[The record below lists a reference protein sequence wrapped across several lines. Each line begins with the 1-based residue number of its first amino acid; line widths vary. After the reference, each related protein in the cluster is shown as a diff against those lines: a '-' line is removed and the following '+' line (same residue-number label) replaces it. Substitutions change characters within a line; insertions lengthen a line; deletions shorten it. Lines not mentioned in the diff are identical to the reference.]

1 MEAQEMSREQVTV
14 SRQQMTEETQMTQE
28 VSRKVSLLEVSLLEV
43 SRFSRQEIPQNL
55 THY

>member
-1 MEAQEMSREQVTV
+1 MSREQVT
-14 SRQQMTEETQMTQE
+14 EERQMTQE

-43 SRFSRQEIPQNL
+43 SRFSTQEIPQNL

>member
-1 MEAQEMSREQVTV
+1 MSREKVTV

-28 VSRKVSLLEVSLLEV
+28 VSRKVSLLEASLLEVSLLEV
-43 SRFSRQEIPQNL
+43 SRFPTQEIPQNL

>member
-1 MEAQEMSREQVTV
+1 M
-14 SRQQMTEETQMTQE
+14 SRQQVTEEAQTTQE

-43 SRFSRQEIPQNL
+43 SQFPRQEIPQNL